1 MKFNIVFMWLVLII
15 CCFPGNL
22 HAQDTL
28 LTLEGAV
35 ALGLQNNLQVLAS
48 KEDITAARGRAITVL
63 GIDDPVVSAEWS
75 EIPQGSSIGARGE
88 RDFAV
93 SQSIDFPTNYIHKK
107 KLGDLDV
114 QHQQFISEYTK
125 LVIRTEIEKAW
136 YRVLAKRDR
145 LQLIEQHIRLAQE
158 FLDKAQI
165 RYEAGKAAY
174 LEVSRAQLALANV
187 ENERSVAEGELMAAK
202 ESLHALLAL
211 PEGKHIV
218 PADSLTFRPGLPVLD
233 DLLSTATG
241 RHPQI
246 QTAEMSREMAR
257 QDLKLARGSYLPSI
271 EGSYFTQEIA
281 GNQFHGVGI
290 GLTIPLWFPL
300 NQRGKVM
307 QQKGRVQAAQYR
319 SQDEKIRIAANI
331 RRAFARATA
340 AGLQV
345 KKYRQQLLTR
355 AKDVYDM
362 TLRSYEE
369 GKADYLMVLDAQQ
382 SLIMINAGYID
393 ALAGYNMKVADLE
406 RASNYIIFQ

>member
-1 MKFNIVFMWLVLII
+1 MKMKIAFMVLSLIS
-15 CCFPGNL
+15 FLEPWNL
-22 HAQDTL
+22 YAQDTL
-28 LTLEGAV
+28 FTLEGAV
-35 ALGLQNNLQVLAS
+35 SLGLQNNLQVLAS
-48 KEDITAARGRAITVL
+48 LEDINAARGRAITLL
-63 GIDDPVVSAEWS
+63 GIEDPVVSAEWS

-88 RDFAV
+88 RDLTV
-93 SQSIDFPTNYIHKK
+93 SQSIDFPSNYIHKK

-136 YRVLAKRDR
+136 YWVLAKREL
-145 LQLIEQHIRLAQE
+145 LQLTEQHIRLARE
-158 FLDKAQI
+158 FMDKAQI

-174 LEVSRAQLALANV
+174 LEVSRAQLALAGV
-187 ENERSVAEGELMAAK
+187 ENEQSVAEGDLVAAK
-202 ESLHALLAL
+202 EALHALLAL
-211 PEGKHIV
+211 PKGKNVV
-218 PADSLTFRPGLPVLD
+218 PADSLTFQAELPSLEN
-233 DLLSTATG
+233 LLNESIAS
-241 RHPQI
+241 HPNI
-246 QTAEMSREMAR
+246 QTADMAR
-257 QDLKLARGSYLPSI
+257 LMAGQELNLARGSYLPAI

-281 GNQFHGVGI
+281 GNQLHGVGI
-290 GLTIPLWFPL
+290 SLSIPLWFPL
-300 NQRGKVM
+300 NQRGRVM

-331 RRAFARATA
+331 RSAFARATA
-340 AGLQV
+340 AGQQV
-345 KKYRQQLLTR
+345 RKYQQQLLAR